1 MQQLLKR
8 QKLLEKLAMNK
19 ETMLYIRHSF
29 HSKTKSNDFL
39 IEILKEYYDITVYD
53 IDPYTQDDEIMLKQI
68 PIKDVDVLLLFQ
80 LPISG
85 DLLKKYINFKK
96 GVFFPMYDGAPSR
109 NDQIWLSW
117 KDFNIINFSKT
128 LHNELLQMGFS
139 SFYIQY
145 FPKPIDNINNFGEIN
160 SVFFWQRIT
169 NLNIKIFKDI
179 FKVLNIKKV
188 HLHKAIDPTHKFV
201 EPTENDKY
209 EIEYSSWYENKNEM
223 LNDIKKSAL
232 YVAPRLYEGIG
243 MSFLEAMAMGR
254 CVISPNNPT
263 MNEYIEDGVT
273 GILYDFNIP
282 KIYKKFD
289 IRQIQMNTYKY
300 ICEGY
305 KKFEIEKHN
314 IISFINSPTIVN
326 LEKIKKI
333 KFVSNNR
340 INVLKKIF
348 SITNSKERKHKI
360 ITILGIKIKIKKG
373 AIK

>member
-1 MQQLLKR
+1 
-8 QKLLEKLAMNK
+8 MNK

-96 GVFFPMYDGAPSR
+96 GIFFPMYDGAPNR
-109 NDQIWLSW
+109 NDSIWLSW

-273 GILYDFNIP
+273 GILYDFNVP
-282 KIYKKFD
+282 KIYKNFD

-348 SITNSKERKHKI
+348 SITNSKERKHKV